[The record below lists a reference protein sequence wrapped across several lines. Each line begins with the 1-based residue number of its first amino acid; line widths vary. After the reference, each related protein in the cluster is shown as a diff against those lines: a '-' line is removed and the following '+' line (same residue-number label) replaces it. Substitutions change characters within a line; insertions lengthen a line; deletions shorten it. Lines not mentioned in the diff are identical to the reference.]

1 MPHHS
6 AIAPGRV
13 AVITGG
19 ASGIGLAA
27 ACKFASMGLR
37 IVLADLKG
45 EALDKAS
52 DGVAMLARNGK
63 ADVRAVAT
71 DVSVME
77 DVQRLKQI
85 AYQAFGEVALLMNNA
100 GIGKGGGPFE
110 NYERWQRVLNV
121 NLWGVINGV
130 QAFTQSMV
138 AQGTPAAIINTG
150 SKQGITTPPG
160 DTAYNVSK
168 AGVKVLTEG
177 LAHSLR
183 NIDGCKVS
191 AHLLIPGHVWT
202 GITGRQLDAP
212 ASAKPAGAWTPEQTV
227 DFMLEKLGEGAFY
240 ILCPDNDVP
249 HALDARRIQ
258 WAADDII
265 QNRPALSRWHPD
277 FKDKFAD
284 YVREVTP

>member
-27 ACKFASMGLR
+27 ARRFASMGLR
-37 IVLADLKG
+37 VVLADLKG
-45 EALDKAS
+45 PALEQAADA
-52 DGVAMLARNGK
+52 VAAAARNGK

-85 AYQAFGEVALLMNNA
+85 AYQAFGEVAVLMNNA
-100 GIGKGGGPFE
+100 GIGNGGGPFE
-110 NYERWQRVLNV
+110 NYERWQRVLDV

-130 QAFTQSMV
+130 QAFTQAMV
-138 AQGTPAAIINTG
+138 AQGTPGAIINTG

-183 NIDGCKVS
+183 NITGCEVS

-202 GITGRQLDAP
+202 GITGRKPDAP
-212 ASAKPAGAWTPEQTV
+212 ASEKPKGAWTAEQTV
-227 DFMLEKLGEGAFY
+227 EFMLERLGDGAFY

-265 QNRPALSRWHPD
+265 QDRPALSRWHPD

>member
-1 MPHHS
+1 MSHP
-6 AIAPGRV
+6 AISPGRV

-19 ASGIGLAA
+19 ASGIGFSAARKFAA
-27 ACKFASMGLR
+27 AGMK

-45 EALDKAS
+45 DALDQAAAS
-52 DGVAMLARNGK
+52 VAGVAKGGK
-63 ADVRAVAT
+63 ADVRAVAA
-71 DVSVME
+71 DVAVME
-77 DVQRLKQI
+77 DVQRLKQV
-85 AYQAFGEVALLMNNA
+85 AYQAFGEVAILMNNA
-100 GIGKGGGPFE
+100 GIGNGGGPFDG
-110 NYERWQRVLNV
+110 YERWQRVLAV
-121 NLWGVINGV
+121 NLWGAINGT
-130 QAFTQSMV
+130 QAFAQAMV

-150 SKQGITTPPG
+150 SKQGITCPPG

-183 NIDGCKVS
+183 NIAGCQVT

-202 GITGRQLDAP
+202 GITGRKPEQP
-212 ASAKPAGAWTPEQTV
+212 ASDKPKGAWTPEQTV
-227 DFMLEKLGEGAFY
+227 DFMLERLGEGDFY

-277 FKDKFAD
+277 FKDKFAA
-284 YVREVTP
+284 YVKDVTP

>member
-1 MPHHS
+1 MPHP

-27 ACKFASMGLR
+27 ARKFAGAGMK

-45 EALDKAS
+45 AALDQAAEA
-52 DGVAMLARNGK
+52 VAAVAKGGK
-63 ADVRAVAT
+63 ADVRQVAT

-85 AYQAFGEVALLMNNA
+85 AYQSFGEVAVLMNNA
-100 GIGKGGGPFE
+100 GIGNGGGPFE
-110 NYERWQRVLNV
+110 NYERWQRVLAV
-121 NLWGVINGV
+121 NLWGVINGSHAFA
-130 QAFTQSMV
+130 QAMA
-138 AQGTPAAIINTG
+138 AQGTPGAIINTG
-150 SKQGITTPPG
+150 SKQGITCPPG

-183 NIDGCKVS
+183 NLPGCKAT

-202 GITGRQLDAP
+202 GITGRRPKQHESD
-212 ASAKPAGAWTPEQTV
+212 KPKGAWTPEQTV
-227 DFMLEKLGEGAFY
+227 DFMLERMGDGDFY

-265 QNRPALSRWHPD
+265 QNRPALSRWHPAH
-277 FKDKFAD
+277 KDKFAA
-284 YVREVTP
+284 YVKDVTP

>member
-1 MPHHS
+1 MPHP

-27 ACKFASMGLR
+27 ARKFASAGMKV
-37 IVLADLKG
+37 VLADLKG
-45 EALDKAS
+45 DALDQAAAS
-52 DGVAMLARNGK
+52 VAEAAKGGK
-63 ADVRAVAT
+63 ADVRAVPT
-71 DVSVME
+71 DVGVLE

-85 AYQAFGEVALLMNNA
+85 AYQSFGEVAVLMNNA
-100 GIGKGGGPFE
+100 GIGSGGGPFE
-110 NYERWQRVLNV
+110 NYERWQRVLAV

-130 QAFTQSMV
+130 QTFAQAMA

-183 NIDGCKVS
+183 NLPGCKVT

-202 GITGRQLDAP
+202 GITGRKPDALP
-212 ASAKPAGAWTPEQTV
+212 NEKPKGAWTPEQTV
-227 DFMLEKLGEGAFY
+227 DFLLERLGDGDFY

-249 HALDARRIQ
+249 HALDARRVQ

-277 FKDKFAD
+277 FADKFAA
-284 YVREVTP
+284 YVKDVTP

>member
-1 MPHHS
+1 MSHP

-19 ASGIGLAA
+19 ALGIGLAA
-27 ACKFASMGLR
+27 ARRFASAGMKV
-37 IVLADLKG
+37 VLADLKG
-45 EALDKAS
+45 AALDQAAEA
-52 DGVAMLARNGK
+52 VAALAKGGK
-63 ADVRAVAT
+63 ADVRAVPT

-85 AYQAFGEVALLMNNA
+85 AYQSFGEVALLMNNA
-100 GIGKGGGPFE
+100 GIGNGGGPFE
-110 NYERWQRVLNV
+110 NYERWQRLLGV
-121 NLWGVINGV
+121 NLWGVINGTHAFA
-130 QAFTQSMV
+130 QAMI
-138 AQGTPAAIINTG
+138 AQGTPAAIVNTG
-150 SKQGITTPPG
+150 SKQGITCPPG

-177 LAHSLR
+177 LAHALR
-183 NIDGCKVS
+183 SIDSCKVT

-202 GITGRQLDAP
+202 GITGRKKDAP
-212 ASAKPAGAWTPEQTV
+212 ASDKPKGAWTPEQTV
-227 DFMLEKLGEGAFY
+227 DFMLERMGDGDFY

-265 QNRPALSRWHPD
+265 QNRPALSRWHKD
-277 FKDKFAD
+277 WKDKFAA
-284 YVREVTP
+284 YVKDVTP

>member
-1 MPHHS
+1 MSHP
-6 AIAPGRV
+6 AISSGRA

-27 ACKFASMGLR
+27 ARKFAAAGMK

-45 EALDKAS
+45 EALDRA
-52 DGVAMLARNGK
+52 GAEVATLAKGGK
-63 ADVRAVAT
+63 ADVRAVPT
-71 DVSVME
+71 DVSIME

-85 AYQAFGEVALLMNNA
+85 AYQSFGEVAILMNNA
-100 GIGKGGGPFE
+100 GVGHGGGPLE
-110 NYERWQRVLNV
+110 NYERWQRVLAV
-121 NLWGVINGV
+121 NLWGPINGV
-130 QAFTQSMV
+130 QAFVQAMA
-138 AQGTPAAIINTG
+138 AQDTPGAIINTG

-168 AGVKVLTEG
+168 SGVKVLTEG

-183 NIDGCKVS
+183 NIPGCKVT

-202 GITGRQLDAP
+202 GITGRKPDAP
-212 ASAKPAGAWTPEQTV
+212 ASEKPKGAWTAEQTV
-227 DFMLEKLGEGAFY
+227 DFMLERLGDGDFY

-277 FKDKFAD
+277 FKDKFSE
-284 YVREVTP
+284 YVKDVTP

>member
-1 MPHHS
+1 MTHP
-6 AIAPGRV
+6 AIAPGRA

-27 ACKFASMGLR
+27 ARRLATAGMK
-37 IVLADLKG
+37 IVIADLAG
-45 EALDKAS
+45 DALDKAAGS
-52 DGVAMLARNGK
+52 IAAVAMGGP
-63 ADVRAVAT
+63 ADVRAVPA
-71 DVSVME
+71 DVSLIE
-77 DVQRLKQI
+77 DVQRLAET
-85 AYQAFGEVALLMNNA
+85 AYRSFGEVALLMNNA
-100 GIGKGGGPFE
+100 GIGNGGGPFE
-110 NYERWQRVLNV
+110 HYERWQRVLAV
-121 NLWGVINGV
+121 NLWGAINGV
-130 QAFTQSMV
+130 QVFAERMM
-138 AQGTPAAIINTG
+138 AQGTPAAIVNTG

-177 LAHSLR
+177 LAHALR
-183 NIDGCKVS
+183 NRPGCKVT

-202 GITGRQLDAP
+202 GITGRKPDEP

-227 DFMLEKLGEGAFY
+227 EFMLERLGEGDFY

-277 FKDKFAD
+277 WKDRFAE
-284 YVREVTP
+284 YVKDVTP

>member
-1 MPHHS
+1 MSHP
-6 AIAPGRV
+6 AIAAGRA

-27 ACKFASMGLR
+27 ARRFAAAGMKV
-37 IVLADLKG
+37 VLADLKG
-45 EALDKAS
+45 DALDQAAAS
-52 DGVAMLARNGK
+52 VAALAKGGK

-71 DVSVME
+71 DVSVIE

-85 AYQAFGEVALLMNNA
+85 AYQGFGEVAVLMNNA
-100 GIGKGGGPFE
+100 GIGNGGGPFE
-110 NYERWQRVLNV
+110 HYERWQRVLAV
-121 NLWGVINGV
+121 NLWGAINGV
-130 QAFTQSMV
+130 QTFAQAMA
-138 AQGTPAAIINTG
+138 AQGTPGAIINTG

-183 NIDGCKVS
+183 TIAGCQVT

-202 GITGRQLDAP
+202 GITGRKPEQP
-212 ASAKPAGAWTPEQTV
+212 ASDKPKGAWTPEETV
-227 DFMLEKLGEGAFY
+227 DFMLERLGDGDFY

-284 YVREVTP
+284 YVKIR